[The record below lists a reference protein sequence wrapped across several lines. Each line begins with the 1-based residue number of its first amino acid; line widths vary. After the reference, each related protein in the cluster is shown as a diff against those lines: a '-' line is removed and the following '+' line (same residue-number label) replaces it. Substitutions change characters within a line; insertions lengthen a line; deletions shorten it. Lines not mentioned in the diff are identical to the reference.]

1 LDTQKNVL
9 ATLERYGAVITD
21 SHIVY
26 TSGKHGSAYINKDAV
41 YPYPHIISHLCEL
54 IAEYFASYHV
64 EVEIVVAPAVGG
76 VILSNRI
83 AEHLYSLTNFRVL
96 GVYAEK
102 SEDNETFIIKRG
114 YDKLIPGRRV
124 LVVEDVLTTGGSVKK
139 VVEAVRNLGGEV
151 VGVGAIC
158 NRGGVK
164 PEDIGNVPKLFSL
177 VNVNLDA
184 WDEAECPLCK
194 QGVPINTE
202 VGRGR
207 EYLAKKGKI

>member
-1 LDTQKNVL
+1 MDTQKNVL

-124 LVVEDVLTTGGSVKK
+124 LVVEDVLTGGSVKK

>member
-124 LVVEDVLTTGGSVKK
+124 LVVEDVLTGGSVKK